1 MLFITKRA
9 LAIILAAVMLAL
21 FGAGAQTLAQIS
33 SHQSAGA
40 VASSNTVA
48 QLTGKER
55 LGEKWKDEQRID
67 NCKVPLTNAAP
78 SRDPTAARMCPQVD
92 RQHFRVLLQIRTHQ
106 SEVPSFNWRRSPHR
120 SVPVRLARDQAR
132 GRQGFSQDRAN

>member
-33 SHQSAGA
+33 SHQNAGA

-67 NCKVPLTNAAP
+67 NCKVPPDKRGTKPRSDSCAHV
-78 SRDPTAARMCPQVD
+78 PT
-92 RQHFRVLLQIRTHQ
+92 
-106 SEVPSFNWRRSPHR
+106 
-120 SVPVRLARDQAR
+120 
-132 GRQGFSQDRAN
+132 G

>member
-1 MLFITKRA
+1 MFFVTKRA

-21 FGAGAQTLAQIS
+21 FGVGAQTLARIN

-40 VASSNTVA
+40 VASSNAVA

-67 NCKVPLTNAAP
+67 NCKVPPDKRGAKPRPDSCAHL
-78 SRDPTAARMCPQVD
+78 PT
-92 RQHFRVLLQIRTHQ
+92 
-106 SEVPSFNWRRSPHR
+106 
-120 SVPVRLARDQAR
+120 
-132 GRQGFSQDRAN
+132 G